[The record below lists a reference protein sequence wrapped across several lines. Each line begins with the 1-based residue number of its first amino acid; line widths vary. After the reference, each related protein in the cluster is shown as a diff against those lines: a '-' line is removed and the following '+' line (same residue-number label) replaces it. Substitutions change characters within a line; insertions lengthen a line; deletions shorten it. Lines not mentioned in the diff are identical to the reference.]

1 VCTADDVCHMY
12 EVREPHALGTA
23 VYLGVVKMGMKTLGA
38 GVSVLPPVA
47 GRIQAAEFVGQS
59 GAFQSIVETIETIA
73 FRKSSVII
81 SGETGTGKE
90 MVARQIHARSRQAK
104 QRFVPVD
111 CTALNG
117 NILESQLFGHLKGSF
132 TGAITDTVGFFRAAD
147 GGTIFLDEIGELEIE
162 LQAILLRVLQESS
175 VTPVGATKSYP
186 IDVRV
191 ICATNRDLKQMIRD
205 GTFRADL
212 YFRLNIVTL
221 EVPPLR
227 DRREDVPMLCKHYLE
242 KQATLYNESVKT
254 LSPETVRIL
263 KNYDWPG
270 NVRELANV
278 IEHAHISSRTNT
290 IEPSEL
296 PSDVLTG
303 DIVLAMQRDE
313 FLSFEQL
320 EIQLVTRA
328 LQKASGHKMAAAR
341 LLKMDHRKLGRLVE
355 KFDIQHS
362 WR

>member
-1 VCTADDVCHMY
+1 MN
-12 EVREPHALGTA
+12 
-23 VYLGVVKMGMKTLGA
+23 MGMD
-38 GVSVLPPVA
+38 VS
-47 GRIQAAEFVGQS
+47 GQRISSLQSIPRRVRLAEFVGQS

-90 MVARQIHARSRQAK
+90 MVARQIHARSRRAK
-104 QRFVPVD
+104 QSFVPVD

-132 TGAITDTVGFFRAAD
+132 TGAVTDTVGFFRAAD
-147 GGTIFLDEIGELEIE
+147 GGTIFLDEIGELELD
-162 LQAILLRVLQESS
+162 LQAKLLRVLQESS
-175 VTPVGATKSYP
+175 VTPLGATKAYP

-205 GTFRADL
+205 DTFRADL

-227 DRREDVPMLCKHYLE
+227 DRREDVLMLCEHYLV
-242 KQATLYNESVKT
+242 KQAALYDEPVKQ
-254 LSPETVRIL
+254 LSPETERIL
-263 KNYDWPG
+263 KGYDWPG

-278 IEHAHISSRTNT
+278 IEHAHITARTEM

-296 PSDVLTG
+296 PTDVLTG
-303 DIVLAMQRDE
+303 DIVLAMQPGK

-320 EIQLVTRA
+320 EKQLVTRA
-328 LQKASGHKMAAAR
+328 LQKARGRKMAAAK

-355 KFDIQHS
+355 RFDIQHS